1 MIDLLDLLAFHAD
14 YADTIDSDRLE
25 EWPGHFVEDARYVVT
40 HVENIQEGL
49 SAGVI
54 YADNRA
60 MLEDRVAAL
69 RQANI
74 YEKQRYRHIIGLPKF
89 LERER
94 EGERIQC
101 RTPFVVVRIMA
112 GGDSLL
118 FASGYYEDR
127 LVRDGSALKIQAR
140 LVVCDS
146 TAIDTLMVLPL

>member
-40 HVENIQEGL
+40 HVENVQEGL

-74 YEKQRYRHIIGLPKF
+74 YEKQRYRHIIGLPKI
-89 LERER
+89 LEH

-112 GGDSLL
+112 SGETLL
-118 FASGYYEDR
+118 FANGYYEDR
-127 LVRDGSALKIQAR
+127 LVRDVSDLKIQAR